1 MTQPS
6 HPHRVRLHGGR
17 NTHAARD
24 LNGGDRAT
32 ACDYFL
38 PDEAHNHWGD
48 PTDPVTCTACK
59 RALAKGESQP

>member
-24 LNGGDRAT
+24 LNGGDHIT

-38 PDEAHNHWGD
+38 PTEARNHWLD
-48 PTDPVTCTACK
+48 PAEPVTCPACK
-59 RALAKGESQP
+59 RALAREDTP